1 AAQCRLSSD
10 DRTIQVR
17 AKVMDLLTY
26 LAERPGE
33 VISKE
38 QLLDDVWGSTAVS
51 ESALTRTVAELRQ
64 ALGDDADDPR
74 LLETIQKRGY
84 RLIGAIAP
92 VERPTD
98 QAAAPAKRSRNDARL
113 TLMFGAAALLIG
125 VAVWARFGSISR
137 QASVRVAVL
146 PFEYLGDDRDREYL
160 ADGLAEDT
168 TVS

>member
-1 AAQCRLSSD
+1 MKDDFRLGDWLVQPAQCRLSSD

-17 AKVMDLLTY
+17 DKVMDLLTY
-26 LAERPGE
+26 LSEGAGE
-33 VISKE
+33 VVSKE
-38 QLLDDVWGSTAVS
+38 PLLDHVWGWTAVS

-92 VERPTD
+92 VERATGH
-98 QAAAPAKRSRNDARL
+98 AAAPARRSRRTAGL

-125 VAVWARFGSISR
+125 VALWDGFRSARPR
-137 QASVRVAVL
+137 
-146 PFEYLGDDRDREYL
+146 
-160 ADGLAEDT
+160 
-168 TVS
+168 